1 MNKEGSCKICKKVGY
16 TEWHHIISRNHLIIS
31 GQKNLLKNPDNL
43 VELCK
48 RCHNQTTASMVRKRL
63 LKQKQT
69 KKQKKSIIQFG
80 RKFHTRKGKWGS
92 YKYVNDHRVAFVTFA
107 RR

>member
-1 MNKEGSCKICKKVGY
+1 MNKKGSCRICKKVGY

-31 GQKNLLKNPDNL
+31 RQKNLLKNPDNL

-48 RCHNQTTASMVRKRL
+48 KCHNQTTASMVRKRL

-69 KKQKKSIIQFG
+69 KSSIRFG
-80 RKFHTRKGKWGS
+80 RKFLTRRGKWGS
-92 YKYVNDHRVAFVTFA
+92 YKYVNGHRVAFVTFA
-107 RR
+107 RG